1 MFKTKIT
8 EMLKIKYP
16 IIGGTMMYI
25 TTPELVA
32 AISEAGGLGI
42 LASAMYTT
50 KEQLACAI
58 NRVRE
63 LTDKPFAVNIN
74 LFPMKRPVD
83 NKEYVKVLAD
93 QKVKIIET
101 SGHSAPVELSKGFK
115 DAGMI
120 WMHKCVGVRYALKV
134 QEAGA
139 DIVTVVGYENGGAT
153 GRLDIGTLVLV
164 PSVVDALQIPVIG
177 GGGISDGRG
186 FLAVLSLGA
195 EGVIIGT
202 RLMATKE
209 CLIHENL
216 KQALLNATEMDTML
230 VMRSINATHRVWS
243 NPAAQKC
250 ADLETK
256 GATMAEILGVVS
268 GENAQ
273 QMYNSGD
280 INKGIVSCGQ
290 GVGLIHNIP
299 TIKELFI
306 QIIAQ
311 ATEVTSRLVFK
322 P

>member
-32 AISEAGGLGI
+32 SISEAGGLGI

-134 QEAGA
+134 QEVGA

-311 ATEVTSRLVFK
+311 ATEVTSRLAK
-322 P
+322 S